1 MSDNPVIHRD
11 FFRAAIGKEL
21 GRGMSRAVYACTL
34 NPEWV
39 VKVEEWANNFQNI
52 AEWLIW
58 SRVNGTEFAKWF
70 APCHFISPNGSI
82 LIQTKTIPAR
92 EREFPDRMPA
102 FFTDF
107 KRSNYGLIGK
117 RFVCHDYGTALVI
130 DNGLTKKMRKP
141 KWWDE

>member
-1 MSDNPVIHRD
+1 MSDNPTIHRD

-21 GRGMSRAVYACTL
+21 GRGMSRAVYACTF

-39 VKVEEWANNFQNI
+39 VKVEEWADSFQNV

-58 SRVNGTEFAKWF
+58 SRAKNTPLAKWF
-70 APCHFISPNGSI
+70 APCHFISPNGTV
-82 LIQTKTIPAR
+82 LIQSRTVPAR
-92 EREFPDRMPA
+92 PHEYVDRIPA

-107 KRSNYGLIGK
+107 KRANYGMIGK
-117 RFVCHDYGTALVI
+117 RFVCHDYGTSLVI
-130 DNGLTKKMRKP
+130 DNGLTTKMRKP